1 VQDRYPDDVGQFVKV
16 ALLSRLVAMSPHG
29 LGHRLWVI
37 WLQEPGGRHRLDGD
51 HLAYLH
57 STPEADD
64 ELRALD
70 PDLYDQLRVMAA
82 RAGRPLSVRETYRA
96 LPTDTVRF
104 DRPLRFDDRAQ
115 DPADGRQR
123 WFHDARVAISPCSL
137 VFLDSDNG
145 VGNDG
150 AQPPSRQTAECS
162 FTMSEIAQ
170 LVERG
175 HSVVTH
181 QLLHPSQA
189 VPRAAMTC
197 MSAIHD
203 ALDIEPTTVT
213 HDSLSG
219 ERLFMVIAHHRHRAD
234 LEDRIGALALSRL
247 GDDFRVHRWRTALL
261 TA

>member
-1 VQDRYPDDVGQFVKV
+1 MQDRYPDDVGQYVKV
-16 ALLSRLVAMSPHG
+16 ALLSRLVSMSPHG
-29 LGHRLWVI
+29 LGHRLGVI
-37 WLQEPGGRHRLDGD
+37 WLQEPGGCHRLDGD

-57 STPEADD
+57 STPDADD
-64 ELRALD
+64 QLRALD

-96 LPTDTVRF
+96 LPTDIVRF

-123 WFHDARVAISPCSL
+123 WFHDARVTVSPCSL
-137 VFLDSDNG
+137 VLLDSDNG
-145 VGNDG
+145 VGSDG
-150 AQPPSRQTAECS
+150 AQPPSRQTAERS

-189 VPRAAMTC
+189 VPRVAMTH

-203 ALDIEPTTVT
+203 ALGIEPTTVT
-213 HDSLSG
+213 HESLSG
-219 ERLFMVIAHHRHRAD
+219 ERLFTVIAHHRHRAD

-247 GDDFRVHRWRTALL
+247 GGEFHVHRWRTELL